1 MLVFFFFI
9 YIQALNFL
17 QKVMQDKQVHITS
30 TVTIPAV
37 TMSDTGNFTCTAM
50 NEAGANRS
58 TTYLQVV
65 GKH

>member
-1 MLVFFFFI
+1 MQTLNVF
-9 YIQALNFL
+9 
-17 QKVMQDKQVHITS
+17 QKVIQDKQVHITS

-37 TMSDTGNFTCTAM
+37 TMSDTGNFTCTAI

-58 TTYLQVV
+58 TTYLEVV